1 MSNKYSIGQMNE
13 VADMAEGVGITPEMF
28 KKLSQRSVM
37 EQLAKIL
44 NGTHEVKPISY
55 LVDGD
60 ADPFCPPNWKVES
73 HRKMGKI
80 DFDPSKLDLYL
91 SEGQKKG
98 VIGGEKLRKEIEK
111 LEGVMNANWL
121 EFFLANPH
129 LIPESWKGKAVMFWG
144 TIYRVSVGS
153 LYVRFLYWN
162 GDAWN
167 WSYYWPAFVF
177 DDGNPAARARK

>member
-28 KKLSQRSVM
+28 KKLSQRSFM
-37 EQLAKIL
+37 EQVAKVL
-44 NGTHEVKPISY
+44 NGTHEVKLIPY

-60 ADPFCPPNWKVES
+60 AEPFCPNNWKVES

-80 DFDPSKLDLYL
+80 AFDENKLDLYL

-98 VIGGEKLRKEIEK
+98 IVGGEKLRKEIEK

-144 TIYRVSVGS
+144 TIYRGS
-153 LYVRFLYWN
+153 YGTLYVRYLYWF
-162 GDAWN
+162 GDAWY
-167 WSYYWPAFVF
+167 WSNDWLGIDF
-177 DDGNPAARARK
+177 DDNDPAARARK

>member
-1 MSNKYSIGQMNE
+1 MSAIMTSRQAAELDHAFERNGWTATDVKKISEG
-13 VADMAEGVGITPEMF
+13 DM
-28 KKLSQRSVM
+28 
-37 EQLAKIL
+37 LAKL
-44 NGTHEVKPISY
+44 KLVLDGLAEVTMRKHV
-55 LVDGD
+55 VDGD

-121 EFFLANPH
+121 EFFLANTH
-129 LIPESWKGKAVMFWG
+129 LIPESWNVVVFWG
-144 TIYRVSVGS
+144 TIYRVDDGNLCVRY
-153 LYVRFLYWN
+153 LYRG
-162 GDAWN
+162 GDAWG
-167 WSYYWPAFVF
+167 WGSFWLGSGF
-177 DDGNPAARARK
+177 DDSNPAARLRK